1 MDMIPRND
9 YGERCQF
16 DAYCKLVL
24 YHEAIDYLR
33 EMQRHRDRELSFS
46 DLPQMEMDKLCVV
59 DHYPSDR
66 FTFSSHGYDLHIE
79 NELVAD
85 AFAGLSVQEQS
96 ILILHFVLDLPDQE
110 VGRLVGMSRSA
121 VQRRRAKSLTELRI
135 KLPHS
140 CRREVE
146 GMKKPTYKGKE
157 LLPLSVIDAAR
168 DGDAQ
173 AVDQV
178 LRYYEGYINKLCTRT
193 LYDPDGQPHVRV
205 DEYMKRRLEVKLIHS
220 IVSMS

>member
-1 MDMIPRND
+1 
-9 YGERCQF
+9 
-16 DAYCKLVL
+16 
-24 YHEAIDYLR
+24 
-33 EMQRHRDRELSFS
+33 
-46 DLPQMEMDKLCVV
+46 MEMDKLCVV

-85 AFAGLSVQEQS
+85 AFAGLPVQEQS

-135 KLPHS
+135 KLAALMPK
-140 CRREVE
+140 EVE

-168 DGDAQ
+168 DGDSQ

-205 DEYMKRRLEVKLIHS
+205 DEYMKRRLEIKLIHS